1 MQRINRPEFLD
12 FLIRSKER
20 QIIKV
25 VSGIRRCGKST
36 LFDIYR
42 DWLSQNGVA
51 EERIISV
58 NFEDIG
64 FERLNNYRPLYDYV
78 QSLLLPDK
86 MNYVFLDE
94 IQHVEQF
101 EFHPRR
107 RNSSWM
113 KFSMWSSLKKRL
125 TACSSRK
132 M

>member
-1 MQRINRPEFLD
+1 MKRINRPEYLD

-51 EERIISV
+51 KEQIISV

-64 FERLNNYRPLYDYV
+64 FESLNNYRPLCDIGAGTNHNGIRQLNV
-78 QSLLLPDK
+78 LDWLLDK
-86 MNYVFLDE
+86 
-94 IQHVEQF
+94 
-101 EFHPRR
+101 
-107 RNSSWM
+107 
-113 KFSMWSSLKKRL
+113 
-125 TACSSRK
+125 
-132 M
+132 